1 MGGFSSGN
9 TACLLGPDSDARLHP
24 ASRAAQTGVTEELLV
39 VLCIACVNHLQGKLG
54 GRSPLS
60 LRQALHTATL
70 CWTEPELPGPMAE
83 VASAL
88 QGAHANEGALIWC

>member
-39 VLCIACVNHLQGKLG
+39 VLRIACVNPFAGEAWRTQ
-54 GRSPLS
+54 PS